1 MTRFTAPFCLMFLI
15 TIMSCTSPLRKK
27 DKDTLYQ
34 IDQIW
39 ALSDRDLDSAI
50 AVSKSLEGTVYT
62 SSEYTRMKYDL
73 LNIRIRYK
81 RNIPASS
88 ADSIRKIVSYME
100 QHGTG
105 KDKMR
110 AYYYMGGIYEDLHD
124 SPRAVEYALK
134 SLEYMEFPHS
144 CDTIIAQMCYSMLSE
159 IYRKQRNTQEAIN
172 MALAG
177 LRLAEQT
184 GKSRCWYTMDVA
196 SSYNYA
202 EEYEKE
208 LEYYDKAYKLLFSE
222 KNHRANLPLIAEMMG
237 FYAHHGNNK
246 KAGTLTAIIE
256 KIPEHKRLHTYYY
269 AKGIISYAYDAL
281 GDSTIMYFKK
291 AVETA
296 PSARKKL
303 PPLNYLFAIYNG
315 REDYKNSAIH
325 AWLYMKTIQELHRA
339 EEQEWTRNAK
349 GMYDYQK
356 DKEREET
363 LAWENTIIKFGG
375 ISAIV
380 TLLCIILVIVVL
392 TSRHKKK
399 MLETNANKEREL
411 LELQETLQTK
421 NREIREK
428 EEELQEQKRQSREI
442 EEELARK
449 KAQTEE
455 LTRLSRLT
463 QARTEFGQAIEE
475 IEKAARTGKGISEEK
490 WQELLCAVD
499 AQFPTFKATIS
510 ERLPRINETLL
521 RTCYLLK
528 IGMSN
533 QQIEVLTQSAHQTVW
548 NRVKKIREALGEE
561 SPREEEEE

>member
-1 MTRFTAPFCLMFLI
+1 MTRFTAPFCLMLLI

-34 IDQIW
+34 IEQVW
-39 ALSDRDLDSAI
+39 TLSDRDLDSAI

-110 AYYYMGGIYEDLHD
+110 AYYYMGGIYDDLHD

-134 SLEYMEFPHS
+134 SLEYVEFPHS

-184 GKSRCWYTMDVA
+184 GKTRCWYIMDVA
-196 SSYNYA
+196 TSYNWA
-202 EEYEKE
+202 DDKEECM
-208 LEYYDKAYKLLFSE
+208 EYCRKAYKKLLEE
-222 KNHRANLPLIAEMMG
+222 KDYRKNMPIASEMMFLFAQDG
-237 FYAHHGNNK
+237 DYGK
-246 KAGTLTAIIE
+246 VDTLDAIL
-256 KIPEHKRLHTYYY
+256 KDIPEHKHSHIYHHS
-269 AKGIISYAYDAL
+269 KGIVYEEKGELDSALAYYNKDLSISSPRERSATLSHMFLIYRYQGDYQKATECAL
-281 GDSTIMYFKK
+281 QYQ
-291 AVETA
+291 
-296 PSARKKL
+296 
-303 PPLNYLFAIYNG
+303 NG
-315 REDYKNSAIH
+315 MRD
-325 AWLYMKTIQELHRA
+325 LHRA

-363 LAWENTIIKFGG
+363 LAWENDIIKFGG
-375 ISAIV
+375 ISAIAI
-380 TLLCIILVIVVL
+380 LLCIILVIVVL
-392 TSRHKKK
+392 TSRHEKK
-399 MLETNANKEREL
+399 MLETNANKERKL
-411 LELQETLQTK
+411 SELQETLQAK
-421 NREIREK
+421 DRETQEK
-428 EEELQEQKRQSREI
+428 EKELQEQKQHSREI

-449 KAQTEE
+449 KVQTEE

-499 AQFPTFKATIS
+499 AQFPTFRATIS

-548 NRVKKIREALGEE
+548 NRVKKIGEALGEE